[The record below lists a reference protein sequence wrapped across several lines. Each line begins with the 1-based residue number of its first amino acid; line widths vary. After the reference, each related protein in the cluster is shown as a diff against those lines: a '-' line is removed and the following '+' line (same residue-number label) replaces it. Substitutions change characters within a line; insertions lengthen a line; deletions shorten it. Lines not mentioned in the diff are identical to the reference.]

1 MDNNNHATDCDRDD
15 VNIDVNIVGAGARWA
30 DRGGARRIART
41 APVHISDGGPHHR
54 AARLPVV
61 GSDRISR
68 LFVNLAARLVERSP
82 GSLEFDFVRIN
93 ERAGLVI
100 AIDGTPFQAFSIET
114 VDGRVDRIYASST
127 QPTWVASHPLVD
139 PPSTRSVR

>member
-1 MDNNNHATDCDRDD
+1 M
-15 VNIDVNIVGAGARWA
+15 
-30 DRGGARRIART
+30 
-41 APVHISDGGPHHR
+41 
-54 AARLPVV
+54 V

-114 VDGRVDRIYASST
+114 VDGRVDRIDGSINPAHLGGLS
-127 QPTWVASHPLVD
+127 
-139 PPSTRSVR
+139 PSR